1 MRRGRAV
8 CYSTAQRATVP
19 RQPQPKES
27 NVQNPDLPAD
37 PVRRAR
43 FVAIRAAGG
52 TVRVARATG
61 KKTHESVRRW
71 YVNTDPS
78 PADARTLVK
87 LCDHVVTLQEI
98 LPAAFAGLT
107 AQELGYQPEAA
118 TP

>member
-1 MRRGRAV
+1 M
-8 CYSTAQRATVP
+8 
-19 RQPQPKES
+19 
-27 NVQNPDLPAD
+27 QNPELPED

-43 FVAIRAAGG
+43 YIAIRTAGG

-87 LCDHVVTLQEI
+87 LCDYVVTLQEV
-98 LPAAFAGLT
+98 LPDAFADLT
-107 AQELGYQPEAA
+107 AQELGYQPEVAA
-118 TP
+118 S

>member
-1 MRRGRAV
+1 MR
-8 CYSTAQRATVP
+8 
-19 RQPQPKES
+19 
-27 NVQNPDLPAD
+27 NPELPED

-71 YVNTDPS
+71 YINTEPS
-78 PADARTLVK
+78 PADARTLVQ
-87 LCDHVVTLQEI
+87 LCDYVVTLQEI
-98 LPAAFAGLT
+98 LPDAFGQLT

>member
-1 MRRGRAV
+1 MR
-8 CYSTAQRATVP
+8 
-19 RQPQPKES
+19 
-27 NVQNPDLPAD
+27 NPELPDD

-71 YVNTDPS
+71 YVNTEPS
-78 PADARTLVK
+78 AADARTLVQ
-87 LCDHVVTLQEI
+87 LCDYVVTLPEI
-98 LPAAFAGLT
+98 LPGAFAGLT
-107 AQELGYQPEAA
+107 AQELGYQPEAG

>member
-1 MRRGRAV
+1 MR
-8 CYSTAQRATVP
+8 
-19 RQPQPKES
+19 
-27 NVQNPDLPAD
+27 NPELPDD

-71 YVNTDPS
+71 YINTDPS

-87 LCDHVVTLQEI
+87 LCDYVVTLADV
-98 LPAAFAGLT
+98 LPDAFAGLS

-118 TP
+118 TS

>member
-1 MRRGRAV
+1 MR
-8 CYSTAQRATVP
+8 
-19 RQPQPKES
+19 
-27 NVQNPDLPAD
+27 NPELPED

-71 YVNTDPS
+71 YINTEPS
-78 PADARTLVK
+78 PADARKLVQ
-87 LCDHVVTLQEI
+87 LCDYVVTLQEI
-98 LPAAFAGLT
+98 LPDAFGQLT

>member
-19 RQPQPKES
+19 RQSQPKES

-43 FVAIRAAGG
+43 FVAI
-52 TVRVARATG
+52 RATG

-98 LPAAFAGLT
+98 LPDAFAGLT